1 MMFNPVEETKHV
13 SLILRSD
20 SDQALGQ
27 NELPHQSRPQ
37 RCRKVDCAGSS
48 WNASA
53 ASEPAETTNV
63 IVSSPACV
71 TKGKNSHT
79 EERTRHPKR
88 IFIAFFFFFTWKLA
102 IFIYQPGNQTFRLS
116 LTRTKRPGYFCSEH
130 CELQSLSAGKR
141 RASSKPAVYKQRY
154 RAKAQNTST
163 TVPSPRRHRWQVR
176 AEVSNPEISREKTPI
191 TGLHTSPTFYKRGAW
206 MISPGQVP
214 LAETPGQAPL
224 PVPTSSCFA
233 QTPLGPALR
242 CSAQHLPAAP
252 SSFQPH
258 FAYWKTLR

>member
-88 IFIAFFFFFTWKLA
+88 IFIAFFFFYLKISHF
-102 IFIYQPGNQTFRLS
+102 Y
-116 LTRTKRPGYFCSEH
+116 
-130 CELQSLSAGKR
+130 LSARK
-141 RASSKPAVYKQRY
+141 
-154 RAKAQNTST
+154 
-163 TVPSPRRHRWQVR
+163 
-176 AEVSNPEISREKTPI
+176 SNISFE
-191 TGLHTSPTFYKRGAW
+191 FN
-206 MISPGQVP
+206 
-214 LAETPGQAPL
+214 
-224 PVPTSSCFA
+224 
-233 QTPLGPALR
+233 
-242 CSAQHLPAAP
+242 
-252 SSFQPH
+252 
-258 FAYWKTLR
+258 